1 MNIYDIA
8 KQAGVSIATVSRV
21 LNGGVV
27 KASTRQRILRIM
39 EEGEYVP
46 NVCAQGLNSQSIR
59 IAGILVSNIDDL
71 YYARAVAVLER
82 ELKQRGYDLILY
94 STGEELSKAGQ
105 YIALMMGR
113 RIDGLFLIG
122 SKFQQLT
129 EEELKAAEKIP
140 VIAINADFGERP
152 LYSLLT
158 DDRTAVRD
166 TVLRLAGMGHRQFLY
181 LYDTDTPSGRSKR
194 EGFRAG
200 IRAAGLSP
208 EGQEELFCPRDCRK
222 ARELVRGRLCKEAYT
237 AVIAAE
243 DELAVGAVKAALDCG
258 KPVPEAV
265 SVVGYDCSRLS
276 ICCIPELSSVDNRV
290 DDLCRQAVEVF
301 ARVLEGETAERRQL
315 FDCRLIEKETTGPA
329 PDAKPPRTGPAEVL

>member
-27 KASTRQRILRIM
+27 KASTRQRILQIM
-39 EEGEYVP
+39 EEGDYVP
-46 NVCAQGLNSQSIR
+46 NVCAQGLSSQSIR
-59 IAGILVSNIDDL
+59 IAGILVSDIDDL

-94 STGEELSKAGQ
+94 STGRELSKAGQ

-122 SKFQQLT
+122 SKFQRLT

-140 VIAINADFGERP
+140 VIGINADFGEGP
-152 LYSLLT
+152 PYSLLT
-158 DDRTAVRD
+158 DDRAAVRD
-166 TVLRLAGMGHRQFLY
+166 TVLRLAGLGHRRFLY
-181 LYDTDTPSGRSKR
+181 VYDTDTPSGRGKR
-194 EGFRAG
+194 EGFREG
-200 IRAAGLSP
+200 VRAAGLPP
-208 EGQEELFCPRDCRK
+208 EGQGELFCPRDCRK
-222 ARELVRGRLCKEAYT
+222 ARQLVGARLREEAYT
-237 AVIAAE
+237 AVVTAE

-276 ICCIPELSSVDNRV
+276 VCCIPELSSVDNRV

-301 ARVLEGETAERRQL
+301 ARVLEGETVERRRL
-315 FDCRLIEKETTGPA
+315 FGCRFIEKETTGPA
-329 PDAKPPRTGPAEVL
+329 PQAAPLRKRPAEIV